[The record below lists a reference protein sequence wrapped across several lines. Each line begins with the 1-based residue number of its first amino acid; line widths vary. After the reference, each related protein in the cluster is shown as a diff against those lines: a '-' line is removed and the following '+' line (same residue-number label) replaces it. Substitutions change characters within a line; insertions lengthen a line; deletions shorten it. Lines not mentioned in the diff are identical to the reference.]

1 MNNKKIKKYRLT
13 IWLSLLFITLF
24 SIIFIGVYNI
34 NNGKLIFLIL
44 YLIILLI
51 CLLLDFRIKKQTK
64 R

>member
-24 SIIFIGVYNI
+24 SIIFIGVYSI

-44 YLIILLI
+44 YVIILLI

>member
-44 YLIILLI
+44 YVIILLI